1 MIPSNDILV
10 TPKKIHK
17 FIEELFNN
25 IISDYS
31 YNEGY
36 EKIILKIKK
45 EFLNELKKTFV
56 WQKKFLS
63 YKACEHIYGEYSKD
77 FGKFCNKRID
87 INTPGYLCAK
97 HIEIKHEENIKKR
110 NIPNEK
116 LCKGFKTRKNTPCR
130 KEGKYDGFCYHH
142 FSENKIEKLENKN
155 ESLPVKPFAQQIQDI
170 IRNSVNTESIYNILE
185 NVKNKNNINKDD
197 KIHVPKNLY
206 TFSSQNNLELEKTIK
221 KKNKYYIEEIEKN
234 NNIYY
239 LCNRIKRR
247 KNNCKT
253 DKIENTF
260 IDYKFS
266 FKYSIKDY
274 YINNI
279 KKNNKNK
286 LNDIL
291 IYIIDIRNCIYNDI
305 NYTNNNIYMNIINI
319 SDKILEII

>member
-155 ESLPVKPFAQQIQDI
+155 
-170 IRNSVNTESIYNILE
+170 
-185 NVKNKNNINKDD
+185 NINKDD

-221 KKNKYYIEEIEKN
+221 KKNKYSHPAPSI
-234 NNIYY
+234 
-239 LCNRIKRR
+239 RR
-247 KNNCKT
+247 KGYEMQAVLLFT
-253 DKIENTF
+253 LP
-260 IDYKFS
+260 S
-266 FKYSIKDY
+266 
-274 YINNI
+274 
-279 KKNNKNK
+279 
-286 LNDIL
+286 
-291 IYIIDIRNCIYNDI
+291 
-305 NYTNNNIYMNIINI
+305 
-319 SDKILEII
+319 